1 MHIGKENEVTTN
13 YMHIEPLVLPT
24 QLPSDSED
32 SDGEPGMNED
42 CIYKEDF
49 ISKKTLV
56 PVQEEKVLCIY
67 GNEAQMESNVME
79 GVKQKVRQFI
89 SFCVTYII
97 RLIIFFQLRKWCL
110 IKALRKEGGQ
120 QSYFIVGWVN

>member
-97 RLIIFFQLRKWCL
+97 RLIIF
-110 IKALRKEGGQ
+110 
-120 QSYFIVGWVN
+120 SN